1 MRGAS
6 PRRFEFLSHPYPLA
20 FAHRGAH
27 LGCEENTMAAFAK
40 AVQLGYRYIETDVQA
55 SRDGVPVVF
64 HDDTLARVMGAPGR
78 VDDYPWSE
86 LSRLRTPGGEALVPL
101 EDALTSFPNTR
112 FNLDAKVHNAVEPMA
127 RAIRRCDALQR
138 VCVGSFDVRRTLR
151 LRRLLGEDLCWSPS
165 HRGVAALWLAGWSLP
180 LPATEFP
187 VVQVPPTFRGI
198 PVVTPRFVS
207 AAHARGIQV
216 HVWTIDEEEEMAK
229 LLDLGVDG
237 LMTDQP
243 SVLKRLLQKRGQW
256 PGSEVGS

>member
-1 MRGAS
+1 MRRA
-6 PRRFEFLSHPYPLA
+6 PPARFEFLSHPYPLA

-27 LGCEENTMAAFAK
+27 LGCEENTMAAFDR

-55 SRDGVPVVF
+55 SSDGVPVLF
-64 HDDTLARVMGAPGR
+64 HDDTLTRVMGASGR
-78 VDDYPWSE
+78 VQDYPWSE

-101 EDALTSFPNTR
+101 EDALTSFPGTR
-112 FNLDAKVHNAVEPMA
+112 FNLDAKTDKAVDPMA
-127 RAIRRCDALQR
+127 RAIRRCDALRR

-165 HRGVAALWLAGWSLP
+165 HRGVAAIWLAGWSLP
-180 LPATEFP
+180 VTATAFP

-216 HVWTIDEEEEMAK
+216 HVWTIDEEEEMAS
-229 LLDLGVDG
+229 LLDIGVDG
-237 LMTDQP
+237 LMTDRP
-243 SVLKRLLQKRGQW
+243 TVLKRVLEARGQW
-256 PGSEVGS
+256 PGDNVRG